1 MLLHQWFY
9 MYGTHMQVMSE
20 EEGLRGGWFSAKV
33 LTLTETEAL
42 VVYDELLTDDGHLS
56 LSFSL
61 SVFCHCSQSCNLNL
75 VCHMVARAKMFSFL
89 CLVAVLMCG

>member
-1 MLLHQWFY
+1 

-33 LTLTETEAL
+33 LTLTKTEAL

-56 LSFSL
+56 LSLSL
-61 SVFCHCSQSCNLNL
+61 FFPPQC
-75 VCHMVARAKMFSFL
+75 FL
-89 CLVAVLMCG
+89 SLLSIL

>member
-1 MLLHQWFY
+1 

-56 LSFSL
+56 LSLFPS
-61 SVFCHCSQSCNLNL
+61 SVFFVTALNL
-75 VCHMVARAKMFSFL
+75 VT
-89 CLVAVLMCG
+89 

>member
-1 MLLHQWFY
+1 

-20 EEGLRGGWFSAKV
+20 EEGLHGGWFSAKV

-56 LSFSL
+56 LSLSL
-61 SVFCHCSQSCNLNL
+61 SLSPSSVFFVTALNL
-75 VCHMVARAKMFSFL
+75 IT
-89 CLVAVLMCG
+89 